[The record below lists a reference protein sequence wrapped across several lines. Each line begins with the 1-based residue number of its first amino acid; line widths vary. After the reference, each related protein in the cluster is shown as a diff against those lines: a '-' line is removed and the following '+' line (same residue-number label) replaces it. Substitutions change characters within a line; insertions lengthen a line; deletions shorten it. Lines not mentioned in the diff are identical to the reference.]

1 MSIYFLRH
9 VKTYNNLNEI
19 LSGRHESNI
28 LPNQIIQLPKHNIT
42 FDIVYSST
50 SKRCR
55 YTLGILPSE
64 LFISDVIYTDNL
76 LERSLGIL
84 ENLPKS
90 HAIVTFPDLFVNG
103 RISVNSTIPNG
114 ETLNDVILR
123 VQSLTDLIMS
133 IDKTKQ
139 CLICSHN
146 QTLKIMYALI
156 KRINITD
163 EYWKRMD
170 FTPGNIVKIL

>member
-1 MSIYFLRH
+1 M
-9 VKTYNNLNEI
+9 
-19 LSGRHESNI
+19 
-28 LPNQIIQLPKHNIT
+28 
-42 FDIVYSST
+42 
-50 SKRCR
+50 
-55 YTLGILPSE
+55 
-64 LFISDVIYTDNL
+64 
-76 LERSLGIL
+76 
-84 ENLPKS
+84 
-90 HAIVTFPDLFVNG
+90 FVNG

-170 FTPGNIVKIL
+170 FAPGNIVKIL

>member
-42 FDIVYSST
+42 FDIDYSST

-76 LERSLGIL
+76 LTKR
-84 ENLPKS
+84 K
-90 HAIVTFPDLFVNG
+90 G
-103 RISVNSTIPNG
+103 RYA
-114 ETLNDVILR
+114 NDA
-123 VQSLTDLIMS
+123 
-133 IDKTKQ
+133 KT
-139 CLICSHN
+139 
-146 QTLKIMYALI
+146 
-156 KRINITD
+156 R
-163 EYWKRMD
+163 
-170 FTPGNIVKIL
+170 